1 MASEILKLNACLTI
15 QREELNVGKRPGFD
29 PRHQGRNHE
38 PQGDSQENETSHD
51 AYDTGISKIFKW
63 RRLSIKLETGNTRVS
78 RACFACEKSHTPPLM
93 LYTPPMSW
101 ELHNVAIMGGGM
113 MGRSIAATVAQ
124 EGLNVCM
131 KEVSMEAA
139 EESRAE
145 LERALDHEIARFG
158 ITQADKKIILS
169 RIRWVTKYDCA
180 SDCDLA
186 IEAIQEDFDLKS
198 QILIELDRRMPRE
211 NPIVINTSTLSIT
224 ELAAKTTQP
233 ERILGMHFL
242 YPVSTTRV
250 VEVVRGQVTS
260 DDALEKAINFA
271 RLLGKVPIKVFE
283 MPGFVATRVIL
294 PLVNEAMHVVM
305 EGVAEAAEVD
315 LALKLGYDF
324 RTGPLE
330 WADRVGLDRVL
341 NWMRHMHQE
350 SGEPRFR
357 PCPLLKRLVRAGQ
370 VGAKAGQGFFT
381 YDVNRRRLD
390 RLEDDKPGLA

>member
-1 MASEILKLNACLTI
+1 
-15 QREELNVGKRPGFD
+15 
-29 PRHQGRNHE
+29 
-38 PQGDSQENETSHD
+38 
-51 AYDTGISKIFKW
+51 
-63 RRLSIKLETGNTRVS
+63 
-78 RACFACEKSHTPPLM
+78 
-93 LYTPPMSW
+93 
-101 ELHNVAIMGGGM
+101 

-124 EGLNVCM
+124 EGLNVCL

-139 EESRAE
+139 ETSKEE
-145 LERALDHEIARFG
+145 LERSLDHEISRFG
-158 ITQADKKIILS
+158 LTTSDKKVILS
-169 RIRWVTKYDCA
+169 RIKWVTKYDCA
-180 SDCDLA
+180 SECDLA
-186 IEAIQEDFDLKS
+186 IEAIQEDFELKS
-198 QILIELDRRMPRE
+198 SILVELDRRMPRE

-260 DDALEKAINFA
+260 DDALAKAMDFA

-283 MPGFVATRVIL
+283 MPGFVTTRIIL
-294 PLVNEAMHVVM
+294 PLINEAMHVVM

-315 LALKLGYDF
+315 LAMKLGFDF
-324 RTGPLE
+324 RAGPLE
-330 WADRVGLDRVL
+330 WADRVGLDRLL
-341 NWMRHMHQE
+341 NWMQHMHHE

-357 PCPLLKRLVRAGQ
+357 PCPLLKRLVRAGLL
-370 VGAKAGQGFFT
+370 GAKTGQGFFA